1 MRFPALIFNPIVR
14 VSTIRTLLSVT
25 LWVITT
31 CVWELST
38 GSLTTGR
45 DIRLFRMLLGLV
57 CLIAVHHIAV
67 LFANQKLL
75 AIIDLFLNILEI
87 IYTIIMMLMDLSLG
101 ILLFLVLLTATAIF
115 RIATLRASPDRFWRQ
130 KFAFLGCCSPTN
142 PPYTPWSIL
151 LNRSLRRPLVRGE
164 FVGII
169 ILRAVILSGI
179 FLVIPVV
186 ALYLIIGAP
195 LQASIQTLTFT
206 DRLGQPL
213 PDIDDSVYAQKNATI
228 AITGGNDFAVNV
240 TVFATVLSEDSSDNV
255 AIACPSV
262 VASDEWA
269 PRGCVQCPI
278 ATCPVSWNQT
288 ISITAS
294 FTFSPQNAPPLIYI
308 MPGQGDV
315 SDLLAFTDPIP
326 IPLGS
331 QLLAV
336 MTWTS
341 REIIPSVSSLLLAP
355 FNSLRLVQHME
366 LYTLLNANYLE
377 KPTPFL
383 STVVIVQ
390 RQTEP
395 TKWVQESAAT
405 PLDGIST
412 VGGLWTFVE
421 GVFVLFFGA
430 NVVYFAFGRR
440 PLTALGI
447 LHFFQSHSLLK
458 KWHEDFPNLYDEGG
472 HPGDTS
478 AGVVAFI
485 RERLV
490 DFNTVEVQDKKDV
503 ISDDI
508 EAQNSM
514 QDNSVCQEVQLNCV
528 PHMPRDLERDIL
540 LNPADCESLNAL
552 SGPNK
557 SQEYLIRAG
566 YQLDDLPLTN

>member
-1 MRFPALIFNPIVR
+1 MRFSALIFNPIVR
-14 VSTIRTLLSVT
+14 VSTIRTLLSAT
-25 LWVITT
+25 LWVIVT
-31 CVWELST
+31 CVWGLST
-38 GSLTTGR
+38 GSATTVR
-45 DIRLFRMLLGLV
+45 DVRNLRMFIGLG
-57 CLIAVHHIAV
+57 CLIVVHHISV

-87 IYTIIMMLMDLSLG
+87 IS
-101 ILLFLVLLTATAIF
+101 TAIF

-142 PPYTPWSIL
+142 PPYTPWSVL
-151 LNRSLRRPLVRGE
+151 LNRSLRRPLV
-164 FVGII
+164 
-169 ILRAVILSGI
+169 SGI

-195 LQASIQTLTFT
+195 LQGSIQTLTFT

-213 PDIDDSVYAQKNATI
+213 SDIDDSVYAQKNATI

-240 TVFATVLSEDSSDNV
+240 TVFAAVLNKDSSDNV

-262 VASDEWA
+262 VASDEWT

-288 ISITAS
+288 INITVS

-326 IPLGS
+326 VPLGS

-341 REIIPSVSSLLLAP
+341 RAIIPSLSSLILAP

-366 LYTLLNANYLE
+366 LYALLNANYLE
-377 KPTPFL
+377 KTTPFL

-390 RQTEP
+390 RQTKP

-508 EAQNSM
+508 
-514 QDNSVCQEVQLNCV
+514 
-528 PHMPRDLERDIL
+528 
-540 LNPADCESLNAL
+540 
-552 SGPNK
+552 
-557 SQEYLIRAG
+557 
-566 YQLDDLPLTN
+566 

>member
-1 MRFPALIFNPIVR
+1 M
-14 VSTIRTLLSVT
+14 
-25 LWVITT
+25 
-31 CVWELST
+31 CV
-38 GSLTTGR
+38 GSLDRQLDHRTGCKT
-45 DIRLFRMLLGLV
+45 LPNAAGTRMLNSCPSHRSYILRGHDNNDANGSESGHLIIPCPAHSNSNIPHSHTSSITRPVLAPEIRIPRLLLPYKSPIYAMEHSTELLV
-57 CLIAVHHIAV
+57 EETTSQLI
-67 LFANQKLL
+67 
-75 AIIDLFLNILEI
+75 
-87 IYTIIMMLMDLSLG
+87 
-101 ILLFLVLLTATAIF
+101 
-115 RIATLRASPDRFWRQ
+115 
-130 KFAFLGCCSPTN
+130 
-142 PPYTPWSIL
+142 
-151 LNRSLRRPLVRGE
+151 RPRGE

-240 TVFATVLSEDSSDNV
+240 TVFATVLNKDSSNNV

-278 ATCPVSWNQT
+278 ALCPVSWNQT
-288 ISITAS
+288 INITAS
-294 FTFSPQNAPPLIYI
+294 FTFSPQNPPPLIYI

-315 SDLLAFTDPIP
+315 SDLLAFTNPIP
-326 IPLGS
+326 VPLGS

-377 KPTPFL
+377 KTTPFL
-383 STVVIVQ
+383 STVVIMQ

-405 PLDGIST
+405 PAGRNIHS
-412 VGGLWTFVE
+412 
-421 GVFVLFFGA
+421 VFVLFFGA

-485 RERLV
+485 REHLM

-508 EAQNSM
+508 EAQK
-514 QDNSVCQEVQLNCV
+514 QHARQQCLPRGPAQLHS
-528 PHMPRDLERDIL
+528 PH
-540 LNPADCESLNAL
+540 AS
-552 SGPNK
+552 
-557 SQEYLIRAG
+557 
-566 YQLDDLPLTN
+566 